1 MIVSDEGLRFIAEF
15 ESLHDGDLTKIG
27 IQPKTDCSGIWTVGY
42 GHALFIHGKPVF
54 DFALVE
60 KFFPE
65 FLNIDDAKAWE
76 LLKEDTNKA
85 GDIVKASVRAYYT
98 QRQFDMLTSH
108 TMNTGGSSTL
118 FQLIN
123 DGAKME
129 DIGNWWKNHYITSLE
144 KKLPGLVRRRS
155 EEFTIYSKS

>member
-1 MIVSDEGLRFIAEF
+1 MTVSDEGLKFIAGF
-15 ESLHDGDLTKIG
+15 ESLHDGDLTAIG
-27 IQPKTDCSGIWTVGY
+27 IQPKRDCSGIFTIGY
-42 GHALFIHGKPVF
+42 GHALFIHGNPVF

-65 FLNIDDAKAWE
+65 FLNIDDTKAWE
-76 LLKEDTNKA
+76 LLREDANKA
-85 GDIVKASVRAYYT
+85 GDIVKASVNKPQT
-98 QRQFDMLTSH
+98 QNQFNMLTSH

-129 DIGNWWKNHYITSLE
+129 DIGNWWRNHYITSLG
-144 KKLPGLVRRRS
+144 KKLPGLVQRRS
-155 EEFTIYSKS
+155 EEFDIYSKL